1 MSSVAVFWTVDAVEL
16 SAHGDVLRVRWGL
29 IDTRQNAW
37 VNGRPHVAEVA
48 DVVALINSGA
58 EVWTLLPDGTSGPL
72 LQVVPARVD
81 PAISTIEMM
90 GQAPTVRDLEQL
102 S

>member
-1 MSSVAVFWTVDAVEL
+1 L
-16 SAHGDVLRVRWGL
+16 G
-29 IDTRQNAW
+29 IDRHQANAW

-48 DVVALINSGA
+48 DVVALIKLGA
-58 EVWTLLPDGTSGPL
+58 EVWTLLPDGSSGPL

-81 PAISTIEMM
+81 PAISTIDMM
-90 GQAPTVRDLEQL
+90 GQAPTVRDLEQI